1 MYDLAHQSEYYAIR
15 SAAALFDI
23 SPLHK
28 YHIRGPDALKLL
40 NRVVTRDVS
49 KCKLHQVLYT
59 PWCDEHGKVIDDGTL
74 CHLDQNLYR
83 LTAADPNLRWLL
95 GNATGLQVQVEDVS
109 EHIAAVALQGPT
121 SGDILEQLG
130 VTDLGGLKYFR
141 QMPATVG
148 GIPADVTR
156 TGYTGD
162 LGYEIWV
169 EAQEAIPLWD
179 ALMEAGAPHKMRPAG
194 TVALEIARIE
204 AGLLL
209 IEVDFI
215 SAKKTLF
222 DLQKSSPFELG
233 LGWTVNF
240 DKDYF
245 VGREALLQEK
255 QRGPAWTTVGLE
267 VQWEALEQIFQPFG
281 MPPQFPDTAWVT
293 AVPVYA
299 NGQQIGKAT
308 SGTWSPVLKK
318 NLALA
323 RIRPEYGRVGSQ
335 VAIEVTAEA
344 HRRQA
349 AATVVKMPFFDP
361 PRKKA

>member
-28 YHIRGPDALKLL
+28 YHIRGRDALKLL
-40 NRVVTRDVS
+40 NRVVTRHVAE
-49 KCKLHQVLYT
+49 CARHQVFYT

-74 CHLDQNLYR
+74 SHLDQNLYR

-95 GNATGLQVQVEDVS
+95 DNATGLQVQVEDVS

-130 VTDLGGLKYFR
+130 VSDLGGLKYFR
-141 QMPATVG
+141 QMRATVG

-179 ALMEAGAPHKMRPAG
+179 ALMEAGAPYKMRPSG

-215 SAKKTLF
+215 SARKTLF
-222 DLQKSSPFELG
+222 EVQKSSPFELG

-240 DKDYF
+240 EKDYF

-255 QRGPAWTTVGLE
+255 QRGPTWITVGLE
-267 VQWEALEQIFQPFG
+267 VQWEALEEIFQPFG
-281 MPPQFPDTAWVT
+281 MPPQFPDTAWIT

-318 NLALA
+318 NIALA

-344 HRRQA
+344 HRRRA
-349 AATVVKMPFFDP
+349 AATVVKRPFFDP